1 MRTKFVMATFVAAMA
16 VSSVSFAQKN
26 ADPEGYLSYSLPS
39 TVLVLEVEAVRT
51 NFYAG
56 PYAEYA
62 EKYLG
67 LTVPQE
73 DSQTY
78 QLKSIKMAPYVE
90 PDNSKRFSVN
100 VPKGDLDAAFLKLSP
115 MGLISFADAGFGGEV
130 AWRFPSAGKGDFSDK
145 GISANLVSE
154 STMLYRNSD
163 KSDRYARTMVQQGVL
178 VKKSMEKKA
187 AEMAQKILDARAE
200 RYKIVTGDTDATYSG
215 EALQS
220 AIEELKRIEKEYLTL
235 FTGYKDTQIETA
247 SFEVVPRADG
257 VQKYIAFRLSD
268 NDGLVPADNLSGK
281 PILMEITPEAFAE
294 TDVTKAEKE
303 AEAAAKAQLEAT
315 GKAPKV
321 KAPAEKRD
329 VQVYFRL
336 PAICTVTIK
345 NGVELLL
352 QSRMPVYQLGQE
364 SSLPVNVILK

>member
-1 MRTKFVMATFVAAMA
+1 M
-16 VSSVSFAQKN
+16 
-26 ADPEGYLSYSLPS
+26 
-39 TVLVLEVEAVRT
+39 
-51 NFYAG
+51 
-56 PYAEYA
+56 
-62 EKYLG
+62 
-67 LTVPQE
+67 
-73 DSQTY
+73 
-78 QLKSIKMAPYVE
+78 
-90 PDNSKRFSVN
+90 
-100 VPKGDLDAAFLKLSP
+100 
-115 MGLISFADAGFGGEV
+115 
-130 AWRFPSAGKGDFSDK
+130 
-145 GISANLVSE
+145 
-154 STMLYRNSD
+154 
-163 KSDRYARTMVQQGVL
+163 
-178 VKKSMEKKA
+178 
-187 AEMAQKILDARAE
+187 
-200 RYKIVTGDTDATYSG
+200 TGDTDATYSG

-220 AIEELKRIEKEYLTL
+220 AIEELKRVEKEYLTL
-235 FTGYKDTQIETA
+235 FTGYKETQIETA

-329 VQVYFRL
+329 VQVYFRI